1 MIIMT
6 AHGNDGPHQGV
17 DCMKLGAADYIP
29 KPFPIT
35 GRTLSKAI
43 MESLENSGQAGNRA
57 TTTKRPSGSPR
68 PFEGGRMI
76 LFKRRVEI
84 CGVDVPIS
92 PAMHKILTLLS
103 EKRSNGKYA
112 AYAGS
117 DLMEMLRVDCGQNG
131 IASQRLEF
139 RNKVGQRLLEE
150 ANITCGRTDV
160 LNSGGPGYRL
170 QEWITVQV
178 GTRAGNAASVAE
190 AFSADDGSE
199 NPDTATME
207 FEGDEADDLNDRQR
221 WAIGQLEL
229 GVQLQVRH
237 LTKQF
242 GCSSITAKRDLLAL
256 KSAGLV
262 RFVGSPRAGHY
273 QLTSAGKRQ
282 FATRAK

>member
-1 MIIMT
+1 VGFQLAGGTEISQSALVYT
-6 AHGNDGPHQGV
+6 V
-17 DCMKLGAADYIP
+17 
-29 KPFPIT
+29 
-35 GRTLSKAI
+35 SS
-43 MESLENSGQAGNRA
+43 SL
-57 TTTKRPSGSPR
+57 
-68 PFEGGRMI
+68 
-76 LFKRRVEI
+76 
-84 CGVDVPIS
+84 
-92 PAMHKILTLLS
+92 
-103 EKRSNGKYA
+103 
-112 AYAGS
+112 
-117 DLMEMLRVDCGQNG
+117 
-131 IASQRLEF
+131 
-139 RNKVGQRLLEE
+139 GQRLLEE
-150 ANITCGRTDV
+150 ANNNCGRTDV

-178 GTRAGNAASVAE
+178 GTRAGSAASVAE

-221 WAIGQLEL
+221 WAIGQLQL

-242 GCSSITAKRDLLAL
+242 ECSSITAKRDLLAL